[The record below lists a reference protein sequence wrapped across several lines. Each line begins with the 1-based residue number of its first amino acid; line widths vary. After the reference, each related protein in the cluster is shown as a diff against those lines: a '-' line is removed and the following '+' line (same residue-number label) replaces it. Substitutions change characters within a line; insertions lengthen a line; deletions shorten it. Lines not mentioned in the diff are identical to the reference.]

1 MTLQAVL
8 WVALG
13 GAIGATARYAVGETL
28 KTTSGFPVATLGVN
42 LLGSLL
48 MGLLI
53 GWLARQA
60 APQEGLHDG
69 LRLFLAVG
77 LLGGFTTFS
86 AFSMDVFM
94 LLDKREFFAATAYL
108 GGSLIGGVALFIGG
122 YMLVKAG

>member
-13 GAIGATARYAVGETL
+13 GAIGAIGRYAVGVGV
-28 KTTSGFPVATLGVN
+28 KTASGFPIATLSVN

-48 MGLLI
+48 MGLLM

-60 APQEGLHDG
+60 APQEGLQEG
-69 LRLFLAVG
+69 VRLFLAVG

-94 LLDKREFFAATAYL
+94 LLDKREFFAASAYL